1 MLDWIR
7 ERFPWMATP
16 LAVHQRVGDVGGG
29 PLASS
34 IALAGFL
41 SIFPLL
47 LVGIA
52 VLGFVTHGTTDFPA
66 EVVEELGLTGRAAE
80 QVLDVLHTAEE
91 SRRTASIVG
100 FAGLLWAGL
109 GVVGTLEQ
117 ALDATWQVKGRP
129 GWQAKL
135 VDLAWLAG
143 AGVLFLASM
152 ALGPTAAALPG
163 PAVVPTVLLG
173 LVIDAVLLVWM
184 FRALTAVSVPWSD
197 HLPGAILGAVG
208 LEVLK
213 LAGGVYIPRAVA
225 SASALY
231 GSLGVVF
238 AILAWL
244 ALSARLIVYASAYN
258 VVRHEQRHGTVTVA
272 IEVPN
277 IEGAAPLH
285 ADRGGAVAEPAPAA
299 DGAES
304 DDLDGGGAA
313 ARSEPG
319 DPKASPVGPEPARQS
334 PSDPSASAGR
344 A

>member
-1 MLDWIR
+1 MLERIR
-7 ERFPWMATP
+7 DRFPWTATP

-47 LVGIA
+47 LVGVA
-52 VLGFVTHGTTDFPA
+52 VLGFVSHGSSDFPA

-91 SRRTASIVG
+91 SRRTASLIG
-100 FAGLLWAGL
+100 LAGLLWAGL

-129 GWQAKL
+129 GWKAKL
-135 VDLAWLAG
+135 VDLAWLVG
-143 AGVLFLASM
+143 AGLLFLASM
-152 ALGPTAAALPG
+152 ALGPAAASLPG

-173 LVIDAVLLVWM
+173 LVVDTLLLVWM
-184 FRALTAVSVPWSD
+184 FRTLTAVSVPWSA
-197 HLPGAILGAVG
+197 HLPGAMLGAVG

-213 LAGGVYIPRAVA
+213 VAGGVYVPRAVA

-231 GSLGVVF
+231 GSLGIVF
-238 AILAWL
+238 AVLAWL

-258 VVRHEQRHGTVTVA
+258 VVRHEQNHGTVTVA

-277 IEGAAPLH
+277 IEGEAPVQ
-285 ADRGGAVAEPAPAA
+285 ANRGGAVAEAEPEGVAVAEDDEHDGTGDGAAGPPPAPP
-299 DGAES
+299 ES
-304 DDLDGGGAA
+304 
-313 ARSEPG
+313 
-319 DPKASPVGPEPARQS
+319 VT
-334 PSDPSASAGR
+334 GR

>member
-1 MLDWIR
+1 VLDWIR
-7 ERFPWMATP
+7 ERFPWLATP
-16 LAVHQRVGDVGGG
+16 LAVHQRVSDVGGG

-52 VLGFVTHGTTDFPA
+52 VLGFVTHGTNDFPA
-66 EVVEELGLTGRAAE
+66 EVVDQLGLTGRAAE
-80 QVLDVLHTAEE
+80 QVLDVLDTAEE
-91 SRRTASIVG
+91 SRRTASVIG

-129 GWQAKL
+129 SWQAKL

-143 AGVLFLASM
+143 AGLLFLASM
-152 ALGPTAAALPG
+152 ALGPAAAALPG

-173 LVIDAVLLVWM
+173 LAIDTVLLVWM

-197 HLPGAILGAVG
+197 HLPGAVVGAVG

-213 LAGGVYIPRAVA
+213 VAGGVYIPRAVS

-277 IEGAAPLH
+277 IQGAAPVQ
-285 ADRGGAVAEPAPAA
+285 ADRGGAVTEAEQVPGDSGDPGSP
-299 DGAES
+299 DG
-304 DDLDGGGAA
+304 
-313 ARSEPG
+313 PG
-319 DPKASPVGPEPARQS
+319 DPDGPGGEDAGPA
-334 PSDPSASAGR
+334 DETVTGR